1 MIRVGLIFLTLCLW
15 LGLLLGFAFAAPMVA
30 SYYGAESGTR
40 TASGAR
46 FHPNGLTAA
55 HKTLPFG
62 TRLRVCLT
70 GCVVVVVTD
79 RGPFIAGRQLD
90 LSEGAARRV
99 GLVGR
104 GVAVVRV
111 ERL

>member
-1 MIRVGLIFLTLCLW
+1 MKALALAA
-15 LGLLLGFAFAAPMVA
+15 LLALSSCAGSPAFAEQMRA
-30 SYYGAESGTR
+30 SYYGSESGTR

-46 FHPNGLTAA
+46 FHPSGLTAA

-79 RGPFIAGRQLD
+79 RGPFIRGRQLD